1 MAELA
6 RSSGWKLVDK
16 TGNAVPATA
25 LEGKPVALYFSAHWC
40 PPCRG
45 FTPMLKKFYEEAK
58 AAGGNLE
65 IVFVSSDR
73 TEAEGQEYFREHH
86 GDWLMLDYE
95 FAQKQKGDLDGRYE
109 IGGIPSLVVVD
120 SSGKAVEPNARD
132 SVAQAA
138 SGGPEAAKAAA
149 AAWEKLCGDWR
160 QTTGTSLGGASGG
173 DAEYM
178 RACRLARLE
187 GRPPPPPPVVAPV
200 AEAPAPAAAAPAAI
214 APAAALPAPAPSAPV
229 DSAAVSQLTDMGFG
243 AEQAAQALASTGGD
257 VDAAAAVLLG
267 GDADADMQEPPVR
280 ADAPVEVTEAAVE
293 QLAAMGFPA
302 DQAREALAATGGSV
316 ENAMAVLLGD

>member
-1 MAELA
+1 
-6 RSSGWKLVDK
+6 
-16 TGNAVPATA
+16 
-25 LEGKPVALYFSAHWC
+25 
-40 PPCRG
+40 
-45 FTPMLKKFYEEAK
+45 MLKKFYEEAK

-86 GDWLMLDYE
+86 GDWLMLDFE
-95 FAQKQKGDLDGRYE
+95 FAQKQKADLDGRYE
-109 IGGIPSLVVVD
+109 IRGIPSLVVVD

-149 AAWEKLCGDWR
+149 EAWEKLCGDWR
-160 QTTGTSLGGASGG
+160 QTAGTSLGGASGG

-187 GRPPPPPPVVAPV
+187 GREPPPPPVVAPV
-200 AEAPAPAAAAPAAI
+200 AEAPAPAAAP
-214 APAAALPAPAPSAPV
+214 PAPAPSAPV
-229 DSAAVSQLTDMGFG
+229 DSVAVSQLTDMGFG

-267 GDADADMQEPPVR
+267 GDADADMQEPAAR